1 MAQQTS
7 KYGLL
12 GRLNFEDLYSAFLAL
27 EQRQQVFALAGA
39 GVLLVI
45 LTVLPISCATSR
57 LSGLEDDYQKGKKG
71 RDELMEKISEYQSS
85 RALLSELKQKMQG
98 AQGGGSLQTIVA
110 SLAKEAG
117 VEVERLKP
125 VELGSTDFFDE
136 EGVDVAIE
144 NASLEGI
151 TQFLVALKGYD
162 KAPLSIKK
170 IQLKTRYGKREELTA
185 SLQVSTLKLKPEGE
199 L

>member
-12 GRLNFEDLYSAFLAL
+12 GRLNFEDLYSTFLAL

-85 RALLSELKQKMQG
+85 RALLGELKQKMQG